1 MGYIISLYLFY
12 MITEL
17 KGIIKYIEQM
27 YKPEKIWI
35 DKSNNHNSD
44 EIVINLSFNE
54 IGDEYITNHNFYSK
68 NKMKEMNLEKQIR
81 KDIYDYFGVMTSG
94 LNLQGFAPYEYHGLT
109 IDVHLN

>member
-1 MGYIISLYLFY
+1 MGYIISPYLYHMKPSLNAIVKF
-12 MITEL
+12 IDVL
-17 KGIIKYIEQM
+17 
-27 YKPEKIWI
+27 YKPSEII
-35 DKSNNHNSD
+35 VDESNGG
-44 EIVINLSFNE
+44 EIYINIYMDE

-94 LNLQGFAPYEYHGLT
+94 LNFQGFAPYEHHGLT